1 MFDAK
6 LWRYWAF
13 ALILQKKK
21 KKKKKKKKQ
30 YVPIIKLFRHMSLF

>member
-21 KKKKKKKKQ
+21 KRKKKEEEAICPYFQ
-30 YVPIIKLFRHMSLF
+30 TI